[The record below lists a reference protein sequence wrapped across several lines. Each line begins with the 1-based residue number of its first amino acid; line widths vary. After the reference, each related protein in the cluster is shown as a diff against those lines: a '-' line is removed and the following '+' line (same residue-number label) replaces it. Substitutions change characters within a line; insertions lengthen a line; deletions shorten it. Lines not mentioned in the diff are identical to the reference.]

1 VIQQRGRNC
10 NGEQVLFQT
19 LSVPGKPTFYRV
31 MIWRHA
37 GQTEFGPQR
46 FTKEEGERDVQ
57 YHLTATQ
64 SGSLFSQI
72 YNTLTDPSFPVK
84 HDA

>member
-31 MIWRHA
+31 MIWRHD
-37 GQTEFGPQR
+37 GTTEFGPR
-46 FTKEEGERDVQ
+46 RDTKEEGERDVQ
-57 YHLTATQ
+57 YHLTATE
-64 SGSLFSQI
+64 SGALFSQI

-84 HDA
+84 QQ